1 MSGFNHE
8 RPCLSAARAF
18 LAGAAILAG
27 AATTMFSS
35 VRAQD
40 APEDIAFAA
49 PRLVLPGGG
58 SGLPRPLEAADARRV
73 REAFAHPLLPLEGMD
88 AWLPDPVLGPILGH
102 VLADRFAAAPSR
114 VTPEELRAWLSR
126 FAQLPDAPA
135 VHAMLVAR
143 LPRGTVV
150 PPLPVL
156 PGFAAAPFGDDVEAG
171 LPGTARSPG
180 LERGVR
186 DAARAGEFD
195 RALRLITRS
204 RGMSAAYGAVLR
216 SEVAQAMFSQGQD
229 RLALTTA
236 AAAHTQSRGTLA
248 AAAWLAGVS
257 AWRLDEPRL
266 ALGWFDSAYRAS
278 VAAPGQRAK
287 AAFWAARASLVT
299 GGTVSGSTAGEY
311 GSWLQRAAA
320 NPRTFYGLLARH
332 KLGQRIPTPDAP
344 LEVMGEADV
353 DVVSGAV
360 RGRRALALLQVGQPA
375 RAAAELRLLWSET
388 RDSPGVGRSVLL
400 VARAAGLADLAGQLA
415 GLMDPASVRLP
426 STRLQPAGGFQLD
439 PALVYALTR
448 LESNFDADAVS
459 PAGAR
464 GLMQLMPSTAGFVLA
479 GNGPL
484 ARTPALYNPAT
495 NLDLGQRYLL
505 QLTQRDSIGS
515 DLIRMLT
522 AYNAGPGTFG
532 KWMDVMAPEDD
543 PLLFIESIPGAEARA
558 YVPRALA
565 YSWLY
570 AAQLRL
576 PAPSLDELAVG
587 LWPRVQARKSAVP
600 SLPKRLH

>member
-8 RPCLSAARAF
+8 RPCLSTARAF

-35 VRAQD
+35 ARAQD
-40 APEDIAFAA
+40 APDDIAFAV
-49 PRLVLPGGG
+49 PRLSLPGGG
-58 SGLPRPLEAADARRV
+58 SGLPRPLDIADARRL
-73 REAFAHPLLPLEGMD
+73 RAAFAHPLLPLEGLD
-88 AWLPDPVLGPILGH
+88 AWLPDPLLGPMLGH
-102 VLADRFAAAPSR
+102 VLADRFATAPSR
-114 VTPEELRAWLSR
+114 VTPEELRAWLAR
-126 FAQLPDAPA
+126 FADLPDAPA
-135 VHAMLVAR
+135 VHAMLAAR
-143 LPRGTVV
+143 LPHGAAL
-150 PPLPVL
+150 PPLPAL
-156 PGFAAAPFGDDVEAG
+156 AGFAAAPFGDDMEAG
-171 LPGTARSPG
+171 LPSTARNPG

-186 DAARAGEFD
+186 DAARAGTFD
-195 RALRLITRS
+195 RALHLVARS

-216 SEVAQAMFSQGQD
+216 TEVAQAMFSQGRD

-236 AAAHTQSRGTLA
+236 AAAYTQSRGTLA
-248 AAAWLAGVS
+248 AAAALAGVS

-266 ALGWFDSAYRAS
+266 ALGWFDAAYRAS

-287 AAFWAARASLVT
+287 AAFWAARAALI
-299 GGTVSGSTAGEY
+299 TAGDP
-311 GSWLQRAAA
+311 GPWLHRAAA
-320 NPRTFYGLLARH
+320 NPRTFYGLLARQ
-332 KLGQRIPTPDAP
+332 KLGQQIPTPDAP
-344 LEVMGEADV
+344 LEVMGMADV
-353 DVVSGAV
+353 DVVAGSA
-360 RGRRALALLQVGQPA
+360 RGHRALALLQVGQPA

-388 RDSPGVGRSVLL
+388 RDSPGFGRSILL
-400 VARAAGLADLAGQLA
+400 VARAAELGDLAGQLA

-426 STRLQPAGGFQLD
+426 ATRLQPSGGFQLD

-448 LESNFDADAVS
+448 LESNFDPDAVS

-484 ARTPALYNPAT
+484 PRAVSLHNPAT
-495 NLDLGQRYLL
+495 NLDLGQRYLV
-505 QLTQRDSIGS
+505 QLTQRDSVGT
-515 DLIRMLT
+515 DLIRLLV
-522 AYNAGPGTFG
+522 AYNAGPGTAL
-532 KWMDVMAPEDD
+532 KWLDMMAPEDD

-576 PAPSLDELAVG
+576 PSPSLGELAVG
-587 LWPRVQARKSAVP
+587 LWPRVQARKSAAP
-600 SLPKRLH
+600 ILPKRLH